1 MKRFL
6 ILTKAMTLMHLRNG
20 YVLFWNFAFPILL
33 MIIYGAIMSQYMD
46 YMTPGVIVLNI
57 LSFGLVSSSTMM
69 LEMREKGVLR
79 RLQATPLPAVQMIG
93 SYLLVNIVIGV
104 LQSALIILAGVL
116 LYKVPV
122 SAMGLLL
129 AFPMILIGL
138 LAFMALGGI
147 ISGVSAKAGS
157 ATAIGMTVYFLLMFI
172 SDMIFP
178 LDMLPAWLQNVVP
191 YLPAYPVVQLVR
203 SAMLDASL
211 DPQWASQML
220 LLAVYGIVATLLA
233 AKLFRWEPKI

>member
-20 YVLFWNFAFPILL
+20 YVLFWNFAFPVLL

-46 YMTPGVIVLNI
+46 YMTPGVIVLNA

-79 RLQATPLPAVQMIG
+79 RLQATPLPAVQLIG

-104 LQSALIILAGVL
+104 LQSTLIIIAGVL
-116 LYKVPV
+116 LYKVPL

-129 AFPMILIGL
+129 AYPMILIGM

-211 DPQWASQML
+211 DPHWASQML

-233 AKLFRWEPKI
+233 AKLFRWEPKT

>member
-33 MIIYGAIMSQYMD
+33 MVIYGAIMSQLMD
-46 YMTPGVIVLNI
+46 YMTPGVIVLNA

-79 RLQATPLPAVQMIG
+79 RLQATPLPAVEMIG

-104 LQSALIILAGVL
+104 LQSTLIIIAGVL
-116 LYKVPV
+116 LYKVPL
-122 SAMGLLL
+122 SATGLLL
-129 AFPMILIGL
+129 AYPMILIGL

-147 ISGVSAKAGS
+147 ISGVSAKSGS
-157 ATAIGMTVYFLLMFI
+157 ATAIGMTIYFLLMFI

-191 YLPAYPVVQLVR
+191 YLPAYPVAQLVR
-203 SAMLDASL
+203 SAMLEATL
-211 DPQWASQML
+211 DPKWLSQLL
-220 LLAVYGIVATLLA
+220 LLAVYGIAATFVA
-233 AKLFRWEPKI
+233 AKLFRWEPKA

>member
-33 MIIYGAIMSQYMD
+33 MVIYGAVMSQFMD
-46 YMTPGVIVLNI
+46 YMTPGVIVLNA

-79 RLQATPLPAVQMIG
+79 RLQATPLPAVEMIG

-104 LQSALIILAGVL
+104 LQSTLIIIAGVL
-116 LYKVPV
+116 LYKVPL
-122 SAMGLLL
+122 SATGLLL
-129 AFPMILIGL
+129 AYPMILIGL

-147 ISGVSAKAGS
+147 ISGVSAKSGS
-157 ATAIGMTVYFLLMFI
+157 ATAIGMTIYFLLMFI
-172 SDMIFP
+172 SDMIVP

-191 YLPAYPVVQLVR
+191 YLPAYPVAQLVR
-203 SAMLDASL
+203 SAMLEATL
-211 DPQWASQML
+211 DPKWLSQLL
-220 LLAVYGIVATLLA
+220 LLAVYGIAATFVA
-233 AKLFRWEPKI
+233 AKLFRWEPKA